1 VRSDFDINGGSAMK
15 ATNDPSGRRR
25 FVGLAGLGLG
35 GALVP
40 REAGPDEA
48 PGPAARRPLE
58 RRRLGRNG
66 PEVAVLALGAVMDA
80 DNQVPYLAAYDM
92 GIRCW
97 DTANVYGN
105 GASEIGIGRFLAA
118 HPPARKDVVIISKSS
133 IFGEEGPGSH
143 AVVRAEELDRRLE
156 LSFRRMNTDYV
167 DVYYGV
173 HELVGVDQLSDEVRR
188 WAERAKGDG
197 RIRQFGISTHRS
209 KKELLEISRFDWVD
223 VVQTIYS
230 FRAQRDPEVREAV
243 AACHASGKGVVA
255 MKVIGHGPEA
265 NRPEDAG
272 LLAHFLARGLTP
284 GQAKVKAVIEDTS
297 VTTACVGMK
306 DVDQIA
312 ANVEAASD
320 GRKLT
325 DADDRALAEYARA
338 TLGNYC
344 GGCDDLCD
352 NADTRCVSQVLRQ
365 LMYFNSYGQETRA
378 REAFRR
384 LPAAVREELARLEMD
399 AAERRCPHGVPVR
412 QRVAEALTRL
422 A

>member
-1 VRSDFDINGGSAMK
+1 MK
-15 ATNDPSGRRR
+15 RTGDLAGRRR

-35 GALVP
+35 GALTA
-40 REAGPDEA
+40 RHAGSDEA
-48 PGPAARRPLE
+48 PGPAATRRPLE

-80 DNQVPYLAAYDM
+80 DNQDPYRAAYEL
-92 GIRCW
+92 GVRCW
-97 DTANVYGN
+97 DTANIYGN

-118 HPPARKDVVIISKSS
+118 NPKARKDLVIITKSS
-133 IFGEEGPGSH
+133 IFGEAGPGSH

-156 LSFRRMNTDYV
+156 LSFERMKTDYV

-188 WAERAKGDG
+188 WAERAKQDG

-209 KKELLEISRFDWVD
+209 KKELLAIAGMGWVD
-223 VVQTIYS
+223 VVQTIYN
-230 FRAQRDPEVREAV
+230 FRVQRDPEVRESV
-243 AACHASGKGVVA
+243 AACHESGKGVVA
-255 MKVIGHGPEA
+255 MKVIGHGTEA
-265 NRPEDAG
+265 HQAG
-272 LLAHFLARGLTP
+272 DEALLAHFLARGLTP
-284 GQAKVKAVIEDTS
+284 GQAKIKAVVEDAA

-306 DVDQIA
+306 DVDTLA
-312 ANVEAASD
+312 ANVEAVSD

-325 DADDRALAEYARA
+325 DADGHALSEYARA

-344 GGCDDLCD
+344 GGCDSLCD
-352 NADTRCVSQVLRQ
+352 DDDARSVSQVLRQ
-365 LMYFNSYGQETRA
+365 LMYFNSYGQEGRA

-384 LPAAVREELARLEMD
+384 LPAAVRDQLARLELD

-412 QRVAEALTRL
+412 RRVAEALTRL

>member
-1 VRSDFDINGGSAMK
+1 MNGASDPG
-15 ATNDPSGRRR
+15 GRRR

-40 REAGPDEA
+40 REAGA
-48 PGPAARRPLE
+48 GPGAGPAAARRPLP

-66 PEVAVLALGAVMDA
+66 PEVAVLSLGAVMDA
-80 DNQVPYLAAYDM
+80 DNQVAYLAAHDM

-97 DTANVYGN
+97 DTASVYAN
-105 GASEIGIGRFLAA
+105 GASEIGIGRFFAA
-118 HPPARKDVVIISKSS
+118 HPQARKDIVIITKSS
-133 IFGEEGPGSH
+133 IFGEAGPGSH

-156 LSFRRMNTDYV
+156 LSLERMKTDYV

-188 WAERAKGDG
+188 WAERAKQDG
-197 RIRQFGISTHRS
+197 RIRQLGISTHRS
-209 KKELLEISRFDWVD
+209 KKELLAISRFEWVD
-223 VVQTIYS
+223 VVQTIYN
-230 FRAQRDPEVREAV
+230 FRAQRDPEIHEAV
-243 AACHASGKGVVA
+243 AACHESGKGVVA

-265 NRPEDAG
+265 NQPEDAT
-272 LLAHFLARGLTP
+272 LLAHFLERGLTP
-284 GQAKVKAVIEDTS
+284 GQAKVKAVIEDPA

-306 DVDQIA
+306 DVDQMVV
-312 ANVEAASD
+312 NVEAATD

-325 DADDRALAEYARA
+325 ESDHRALAEYARA

-344 GGCDDLCD
+344 GGCGEPCD
-352 NADTRCVSQVLRQ
+352 GAGAPCVSEVLRQ
-365 LMYFNSYGQETRA
+365 LMYLNSYGQEGRA

-384 LPAAVREELARLEMD
+384 LLAAVRGELARLDLD
-399 AAERRCPHGVPVR
+399 AAEARCPHRVPVR
-412 QRVAEALTRL
+412 RRVSEALARL